1 MVQVFTGEFC
11 EIFKSNFLQTATESL
26 LLVGKKFVGKN
37 FFLKFQNKLFWVKCA
52 IFLCEQF
59 TFTLQIQQ
67 YKHCRKV
74 GICSELTIHQ
84 SNFSYFSSFFYRL
97 TLNRWMR
104 RGEMKFAEW
113 DALIFDLMFWLKVF
127 LNFPYFVS
135 DIVLVSLLLTLNV
148 FYTFYNFFH
157 SWLWPC
163 KYFLVELS

>member
-84 SNFSYFSSFFYRL
+84 SNFSYVVLMSFERIS
-97 TLNRWMR
+97 
-104 RGEMKFAEW
+104 
-113 DALIFDLMFWLKVF
+113 LIFLVF
-127 LNFPYFVS
+127 LSLNFKQVDETGRDEICWVRCSYFWPN
-135 DIVLVSLLLTLNV
+135 VLVESVLKFSLFCKWRRSSVFIVNFERILHLLQL
-148 FYTFYNFFH
+148 F
-157 SWLWPC
+157 S
-163 KYFLVELS
+163 

>member
-1 MVQVFTGEFC
+1 MLRVNNSPKQLQLRRSNVLWTYFT
-11 EIFKSNFLQTATESL
+11 
-26 LLVGKKFVGKN
+26 
-37 FFLKFQNKLFWVKCA
+37 
-52 IFLCEQF
+52 
-59 TFTLQIQQ
+59 
-67 YKHCRKV
+67 
-74 GICSELTIHQ
+74 
-84 SNFSYFSSFFYRL
+84 YFSSFSYRL

-135 DIVLVSLLLTLNV
+135 DVVLVSLLLTLNV

-163 KYFLVELS
+163 KYFLVEWSYFWLDASVESSLKLSLFRDMCQFQTK

>member
-1 MVQVFTGEFC
+1 MLLSLDQKCLTNILTIKSSKHIFFKRPLVQVFTGEFC

-84 SNFSYFSSFFYRL
+84 SNFSYVVLMSFERIS
-97 TLNRWMR
+97 
-104 RGEMKFAEW
+104 
-113 DALIFDLMFWLKVF
+113 LIFLVF
-127 LNFPYFVS
+127 F
-135 DIVLVSLLLTLNV
+135 IA
-148 FYTFYNFFH
+148 
-157 SWLWPC
+157 
-163 KYFLVELS
+163 